1 MRHVRVLIVLI
12 CLGLVALPGFARA
25 QTCNNT
31 IVGGLFNGAVAITV
45 TSLAFGT
52 YSPQAAGNQQ
62 SSVTITAS
70 CSGGLLG
77 GTLPPFTVAMSAGNG
92 SVTQRQMLSGT
103 SALRY
108 QIYTS
113 ASLSTIWGDG
123 TGSTSTV
130 SGGNTGTASQTLTG
144 YGVVTASQYVTPG
157 SYADLITITVTY

>member
-1 MRHVRVLIVLI
+1 MRHVKALIVL
-12 CLGLVALPGFARA
+12 LGLALVVVPGTARA

-31 IVGGLFNGAVAITV
+31 IIGGLFNGAIAVTV

-52 YSPQAAGNQQ
+52 YSPQAAGAQQ

-77 GTLPPFTVAMSAGNG
+77 GTLPPFNVAMSAGNG
-92 SVTQRQMLSGT
+92 SLTQRQMLSGT

-130 SGGNTGTASQTLTG
+130 SGGGGGTASQTLTG

-157 SYADLITITVTY
+157 SYTDLITITVTY